1 MVKRGRCEN
10 LPFFSFS
17 IFIYIKHKDV
27 IMKPEYKE
35 KALGNIEAIEKRIVV
50 IREMMEGKQPAN
62 QQRAIILAKEIEK
75 AVELTRNIVDI
86 S

>member
-1 MVKRGRCEN
+1 
-10 LPFFSFS
+10 
-17 IFIYIKHKDV
+17 
-27 IMKPEYKE
+27 MKPEYKE